1 MRKSMN
7 IELLKN
13 EKGFWSAFVL
23 ILVITLSLMGMGA
36 YVLMRSEGAN
46 VANRVQVLQ
55 AEYAANGAAYYGIR
69 RLEIGAIAESH
80 IHSIGGGQVT
90 IDTTNS
96 GSTIHLTVTSTA
108 EGIQRV
114 LRLDLTSTLLEDM
127 AIWTTGTVTDV
138 DVYDSTGTIDN
149 SLMIDEADSLPSM
162 DTSSLIALATSQGQA
177 HSGSFSPPDGYPS
190 SSFYNSG
197 TTPNVTYIDGDL
209 IVDNGRTV
217 YGIFYVTGNVEVR
230 SSFTGGIGRIEGIV
244 YLPSQSS
251 TITMSMEGLTSV
263 NGGVISGGNIDGS
276 GWLDGKIQH
285 CPEYM
290 RGFSQFQDD
299 PGSGGSLRIL
309 DWVYE

>member
-13 EKGFWSAFVL
+13 EKGFLSAFVL

-36 YVLMRSEGAN
+36 YVLMRSESAN
-46 VANRVQVLQ
+46 IANRVQVLQ
-55 AEYAANGAAYYGIR
+55 AEYAANGAAYYGVR
-69 RLEIGAIAESH
+69 RLEVGAIAESH
-80 IHSIGGGQVT
+80 IHYIGGAQVT
-90 IDTTNS
+90 LDTTSS
-96 GSTIHLTVTSTA
+96 GSTIHLNITSTA
-108 EGIQRV
+108 AGIQRV
-114 LRLDLTSTLLEDM
+114 LRVDLTSTSLEDM
-127 AIWTTGTVTDV
+127 AIWTTGTVSDV
-138 DVYDSTGTIDN
+138 DVRDSTGTIDN
-149 SLMIDEADSLPSM
+149 SLVIDEADSLPSM
-162 DTSSLIALATSQGQA
+162 DTSSLIALATSQGHA
-177 HSGSFSPPDGYPS
+177 HSGSFSPADGYPT

-197 TTPNVTYIDGDL
+197 ATPNVTYIDGDL
-209 IVDNGRTV
+209 IVNDGRTV

-230 SSFTGGIGRIEGIV
+230 SSFFGGIGKIEGVI

-276 GWLDGKIQH
+276 GWLDATIQH

-290 RGFSQFQDD
+290 RSFSQFQED
-299 PGSGGSLRIL
+299 PGSGGSMRIL

>member
-1 MRKSMN
+1 
-7 IELLKN
+7 
-13 EKGFWSAFVL
+13 
-23 ILVITLSLMGMGA
+23 
-36 YVLMRSEGAN
+36 
-46 VANRVQVLQ
+46 
-55 AEYAANGAAYYGIR
+55 
-69 RLEIGAIAESH
+69 
-80 IHSIGGGQVT
+80 
-90 IDTTNS
+90 
-96 GSTIHLTVTSTA
+96 
-108 EGIQRV
+108 
-114 LRLDLTSTLLEDM
+114 M

-138 DVYDSTGTIDN
+138 DVYDSTGTKYN
-149 SLMIDEADSLPSM
+149 SLMIEEADSLTYM

-299 PGSGGSLRIL
+299 PGSEGSLRIL